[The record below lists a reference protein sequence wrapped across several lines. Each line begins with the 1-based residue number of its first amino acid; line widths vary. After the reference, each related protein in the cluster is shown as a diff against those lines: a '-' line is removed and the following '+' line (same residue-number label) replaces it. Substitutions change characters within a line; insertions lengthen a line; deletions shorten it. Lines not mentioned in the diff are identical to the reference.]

1 MKKRKKIVLA
11 TISVAGYS
19 GGRKVTNTFNWKVFL
34 IDEKDPDG
42 LIERERQRLLAAV
55 TDKVTEVTE
64 KCNGVEFR
72 AKVVKKEEHFVDTF
86 LTADTR
92 LIESTTETKRTL
104 KQI

>member
-1 MKKRKKIVLA
+1 MEKRKKIVLA

-42 LIERERQRLLAAV
+42 LIERKKQKLLAV
-55 TDKVTEVTE
+55 MTDKVTE
-64 KCNGVEFR
+64 KCTGVEFR

-92 LIESTTETKRTL
+92 LIGSTTETKGTL

>member
-42 LIERERQRLLAAV
+42 LIERGKQKLLAV
-55 TDKVTEVTE
+55 MTDEVTE
-64 KCNGVEFR
+64 KCTGVELR
-72 AKVVKKEEHFVDTF
+72 AKVVKEEHFVDTF
-86 LTADTR
+86 LTADPM
-92 LIESTTETKRTL
+92 LIKSTTETKRTL